1 MELQIDDGAPGN
13 LAIVTTAAERALAA
27 VPVHLR
33 SSNSPYFSAPAEMEV
48 HIEDGTSRNEADAT
62 TAAGRALAACELSEL
77 EERSL

>member
-1 MELQIDDGAPGN
+1 MELQIGDGTSRNEAD
-13 LAIVTTAAERALAA
+13 ATTAAGRALAA

-62 TAAGRALAACELSEL
+62 TAAGRTLAACELSDL
-77 EERSL
+77 EGRSL